1 MQHDDYLTQEEFV
14 DGIPQNSWCEDTRD
28 KEVVLLVDV
37 SSTGSTESKG
47 HRVHVRHCFSS
58 KPDCGDRKKL
68 RRRNQSTHLHRSD
81 IGNFSSSVDMVPSFH
96 HLHCD
101 ETADER

>member
-1 MQHDDYLTQEEFV
+1 MQHDDYFTQEEFV

-58 KPDCGDRKKL
+58 KSDCGDRKSL
-68 RRRNQSTHLHRSD
+68 RRRNQSSHLHRSD
-81 IGNFSSSVDMVPSFH
+81 IGNFGSSVDMVPSFH

-101 ETADER
+101 EAADER